1 MKILPVTVLLL
12 FSYVLGGPVQESQS
26 NKGGSVAEDG
36 IHLHQAI
43 SGLDSFLNEFQVKHP
58 KDVSGSF
65 EKFLGS
71 ASEKVLEIGKEVGGV
86 PSILSK
92 DASLASIVKEFE
104 LSSVVTSLENL
115 LVKLKEKKVKSISID
130 LIDKELTLIKNEFEV
145 IVSLFE
151 KIKPVL
157 PTDFVS
163 EVEEK
168 VKVANPLIAD
178 LSFKLKELQSQDATD
193 EEVASVFKDMEKVI
207 LEVNVILSKFGKEIV
222 GAVSP
227 GKHPKD
233 ISLLTTSDASK
244 FLGLASEKLLEIN
257 KVVGGVPSTISKDA
271 SLASIVKEFELLS
284 VVTSLENL
292 IVKLKED
299 NVKSISIEELTLIK
313 NEFVIIVSLI
323 EKIKPVLP
331 SDFVS
336 EVEEKVKAAKPLID
350 DLSVKLKEIQFQDAS
365 DEDKASVFKDL
376 EEVILEVNVILAKFG
391 MEIIGAASPG
401 KHPKDISLSPT
412 ADATKELDI
421 VTVLQKV
428 SDTLTSIISESKV
441 TEIEELEK
449 TLEFTTEYIKILD
462 EFAEKISTTYLPK
475 DTVLVTIKQ
484 ALGAALEKAENL
496 DISFLYEQN
505 TSTTD
510 GSIVLIQKEFG
521 DIFVEVSSA
530 VGGLG
535 TILKESVEEGLLTS
549 ALKDLRLS
557 ITILIDK
564 IEEESGST
572 LKSLSVDGM
581 LLVEKASEVVG
592 VPKGIVEKE
601 LVNKMKSFDSLN
613 KALQGL
619 SAATDKIADEK
630 CDNSILGSDKC
641 SVSLTEKTEAKEK
654 EVEKAEEASS
664 SWISSII
671 KSIIG

>member
-36 IHLHQAI
+36 IYLHQAI

-292 IVKLKED
+292 IVKLKEN

-391 MEIIGAASPG
+391 MEIIGAASAG

-475 DTVLVTIKQ
+475 DTVIVTIKQ

-619 SAATDKIADEK
+619 SSAADKIADEK

>member
-391 MEIIGAASPG
+391 MEIIGAASAG

-475 DTVLVTIKQ
+475 DTVIVTIKQ

-619 SAATDKIADEK
+619 SSAADKIADEK